1 VSGYDAPVEV
11 PPSILIVEDDELVQ
25 AFLTRALADV
35 AGEVSACADGRSALA
50 AAQAQTFGLVLL
62 DGLLPD
68 IHGIELA
75 KQLVVAPHAR
85 TTAICFVSGM
95 LRQPEAMRS
104 GISALPKPLRV
115 RELVTVVTELLEW
128 HRHAA
133 GSESPGNRLAVL
145 QTLAASLLVS

>member
-1 VSGYDAPVEV
+1 M
-11 PPSILIVEDDELVQ
+11 
-25 AFLTRALADV
+25 
-35 AGEVSACADGRSALA
+35 SACADGRSALA

-75 KQLVVAPHAR
+75 KQLVVAPYGR

-115 RELVTVVTELLEW
+115 RELVAAATELLEW
-128 HRHAA
+128 HLHAA
-133 GSESPGNRLAVL
+133 ESEAPGSRLAVL